1 MSACARF
8 PRRFRRSSLLV
19 GATAAL
25 TLVAA
30 PAIAHE
36 DPNADA
42 PVETTYTV
50 QEGEFLAEI
59 AQEHDLDGWAPIYA
73 LNHDAI
79 DHPDV
84 LRIGQELD
92 IPAEPDAVDVDAI
105 DIPGQGAPAGSADRS
120 QASSDGQATSQGTQE
135 STSASPEPQ
144 PSQSAS
150 GSVWDRLAQC
160 ESNGNWSTN
169 TGNGFYGGLQF
180 HPQTWAAHGGNQYA
194 PNAHL
199 ASRGQ
204 EIAIAE
210 RVLASQG
217 WSAWPACSSKMG
229 LR

>member
-1 MSACARF
+1 MPACARF
-8 PRRFRRSSLLV
+8 PRLARRSSLLL

-25 TLVAA
+25 TLVAI
-30 PAIAHE
+30 PATAHE

-50 QEGEFLAEI
+50 EEGDFLAEI
-59 AQEHDLDGWAPIYA
+59 AQEHDLDRWTPIYA
-73 LNHDAI
+73 LNHKTI
-79 DHPDV
+79 DHPDLLMV
-84 LRIGQELD
+84 GQELD
-92 IPAEPDAVDVDAI
+92 IPAEPAEVDVDAI
-105 DIPGQGAPAGSADRS
+105 DIPGQGEPADSAEPE
-120 QASSDGQATSQGTQE
+120 AQATTQNAQE
-135 STSASPEPQ
+135 PTSSSPEPQ

-150 GSVWDRLAQC
+150 GGTWDRLAQC
-160 ESNGNWSTN
+160 ESGGNWSTN

-180 HPQTWAAHGGNQYA
+180 HPQTWAAYGGHQYA
-194 PNAHL
+194 PNAHR

-217 WSAWPACSSKMG
+217 WDAWPACASKLG